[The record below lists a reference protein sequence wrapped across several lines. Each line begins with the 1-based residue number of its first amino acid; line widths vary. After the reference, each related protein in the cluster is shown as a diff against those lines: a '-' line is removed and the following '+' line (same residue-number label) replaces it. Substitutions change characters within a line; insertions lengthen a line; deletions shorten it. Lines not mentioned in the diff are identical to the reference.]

1 VIFGFSSFF
10 YSIRIEDYL
19 TQISC
24 RHPNVSQ
31 GPDSFSMIKNV
42 FKKFISD
49 YPPKGNSIQAAGK
62 KTKSKP
68 AMPDLAPATG
78 GSIKAVLKI
87 IVLLN
92 QE

>member
-1 VIFGFSSFF
+1 
-10 YSIRIEDYL
+10 
-19 TQISC
+19 
-24 RHPNVSQ
+24 
-31 GPDSFSMIKNV
+31 MIKNV

-78 GSIKAVLKI
+78 GSAVLKI